1 MGLLVIAAYI
11 DLISS
16 QVAKGTFTPGTH
28 FAYLTNQT
36 SYSNIVVLIAG
47 GILAWTKAADTVL
60 YATVRAN
67 FTAYAVVVAVVYNGL
82 LREPDHFDFHNEVTH
97 VAIPVYLLADWII
110 RARRP
115 RIGWNTVWIGA
126 SYPLVWALVTLIR
139 AQFVDWYPYF
149 FLNPHEG
156 LEWSGVT
163 IYIAVITL
171 VFVAVISAMVG
182 LNRLHQRSVEV

>member
-171 VFVAVISAMVG
+171 VFVAVISAIVG